1 MDNKKIALGGGCH
14 WCTEAVF
21 QSLLGVEKVE
31 QGFVS
36 PQLEL
41 NAFSEAV
48 IVHFNPGLIPL
59 KALIAIHLH
68 THKSTSDHSFRK
80 KYRSA
85 IYAFTEE
92 EIIESKT
99 FLEELQKDFEEALIT
114 KVFHFGDFK
123 PSEAQFHDYYFNN
136 PNKPFCETYISPKLR
151 LLIQKFGGWVNHEKV
166 NTSHEWT

>member
-1 MDNKKIALGGGCH
+1 MDIKKIALGGGCH

-31 QGFVS
+31 QGFVA
-36 PQLEL
+36 PKLEL

-48 IVHFNPGLIPL
+48 IVYYNPKLIPL
-59 KALIAIHLH
+59 KDLIAIHLH

-99 FLEELQKDFEEALIT
+99 FLEELQQDFEEKLIT
-114 KVFHFGDFK
+114 KVFRFGNFK
-123 PSEAQFHDYYFNN
+123 PSEVQFHDYYFNN
-136 PNKPFCETYISPKLR
+136 PNKPFCETYISPKLQ
-151 LLIQKFGGWVNHEKV
+151 LLMQKFGGLVNREKV
-166 NTSHEWT
+166 NTSHELT